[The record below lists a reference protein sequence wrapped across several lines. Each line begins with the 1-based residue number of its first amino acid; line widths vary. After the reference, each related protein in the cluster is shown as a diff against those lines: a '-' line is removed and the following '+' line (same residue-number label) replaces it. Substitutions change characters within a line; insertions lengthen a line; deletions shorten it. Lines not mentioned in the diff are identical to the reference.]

1 MLTNI
6 YRIGG
11 LHQVSWFQLVPDA
24 ERIPPTAYRK
34 NSGFQD
40 LAAIAVVMAHMR
52 LQEEGHLSCWT
63 IPAQKDGGLSRTIAA
78 GISSFFFNL
87 EMFIGFRCAFFAVN
101 LFHCLR
107 SALDFDF
114 ILCVLTIKWVSL
126 QMTK

>member
-78 GISSFFFNL
+78 DDKVKLWIFIPGVQEAINSNL
-87 EMFIGFRCAFFAVN
+87 HPCIAGLKGEAKDTQCM
-101 LFHCLR
+101 
-107 SALDFDF
+107 
-114 ILCVLTIKWVSL
+114 
-126 QMTK
+126 